1 MSRLHAAKRWQVQHV
16 SAMYLF
22 TQELAQVTDLADLLA
37 IAIREVGKA
46 ARADVALQISD
57 ETRDGTLTPYFASTW
72 ALDEKEQRVASW
84 VFRRGRPAGRG
95 TGTFPSAEGV
105 HLPLIAGELAA
116 GVLSVRPT
124 DAATIAYAYSQQD
137 LLEGFARE
145 IALAIDRHRLRDAKQ
160 RAKMDQESEV

>member
-1 MSRLHAAKRWQVQHV
+1 MKLEMGRSHPILRTLGRLAKES
-16 SAMYLF
+16 SALHH
-22 TQELAQVTDLADLLA
+22 
-37 IAIREVGKA
+37 G
-46 ARADVALQISD
+46 S
-57 ETRDGTLTPYFASTW
+57 
-72 ALDEKEQRVASW
+72 
-84 VFRRGRPAGRG
+84 FRRRRPGGRG
-95 TGTFPSAEGV
+95 TDILPSAEGV
-105 HLPLIAGELAA
+105 HLPLIAGELAV